1 MNELYGKKKCS
12 SSKEEVS
19 FLGHRIKD
27 GKLMMD
33 DNKVKAIQE
42 WDTYQGTLAK
52 IFPWFG

>member
-1 MNELYGKKKCS
+1 MNELYGKKEKCS

-27 GKLMMD
+27 GKLMID

-52 IFPWFG
+52 IFP